1 MKKKISKKLLSPA
14 DKRETFIGAKV
25 TAQQK
30 EQIKE
35 LAKDKGMTVSDYL
48 LARALNY
55 EPKSRLGEVEIS
67 ALQNLN
73 MLRVDILR
81 CTSALE
87 GASLSKRMASFND
100 VAFMNNWIDKVTTM
114 VDRLNLILDQA
125 KAPNVV
131 PSNPKPQE
139 S

>member
-87 GASLSKRMASFND
+87 GATVCRSVWLYS
-100 VAFMNNWIDKVTTM
+100 TT
-114 VDRLNLILDQA
+114 
-125 KAPNVV
+125 
-131 PSNPKPQE
+131 
-139 S
+139 